1 MNKSDVIKVISD
13 KTNITEADCR
23 RVSEAFIETIAEA
36 LKAGDTVTFA
46 GFGHFRAK
54 QRAAKEGLHPKTGER
69 IKIDGR
75 CVPTFKAS
83 KTFVGVMNKK

>member
-23 RVSEAFIETIAEA
+23 RVSEAFIETIAQA
-36 LKAGDTVTFA
+36 LRAGDTITFA
-46 GFGHFRAK
+46 GFGCFKAK
-54 QRAAKEGLHPKTGER
+54 QRASKEGLHPKTGER
-69 IKIDGR
+69 IKISGR

-83 KTFVGVMNKK
+83 KTFVNLMNRS

>member
-1 MNKSDVIKVISD
+1 MNKSDVIKIISD

-36 LKAGDTVTFA
+36 LKGGDTVTFA

-54 QRAAKEGLHPKTGER
+54 ERAPKEGLHPKTGER
-69 IKIDGR
+69 IKIAER

-83 KTFVGVMNKK
+83 KTFVAVMNK